1 MEVVVLLK
9 KNLSY
14 KAPKMALYNAA
25 ERRFPVCSTKSCQL
39 IYYDALNCN
48 VAMSICCDEY
58 MGYVE
63 GGSARELV
71 RRLAAL
77 GILPVGPCKWN

>member
-1 MEVVVLLK
+1 MLRTSKAAWKFGLSFL
-9 KNLSY
+9 NLIY

-25 ERRFPVCSTKSCQL
+25 ERRFPICNPKSCQL

-58 MGYVE
+58 MGV
-63 GGSARELV
+63 
-71 RRLAAL
+71 
-77 GILPVGPCKWN
+77 C